1 MPDSNGSTLDALRTY
16 ALTFPGA
23 FEDTPWEGDVVT
35 KVGKKIFVFYGSAE
49 NPSISVKLPE
59 SAEMARSVVPGA
71 EPTGYG
77 LGRHGWVSIPVDGP
91 GGPEAELLEEWIEES
106 YRAVAPK
113 TLIKELDEAG

>member
-1 MPDSNGSTLDALRTY
+1 MSDALAALRKF

-23 FEDTPWEGDVVT
+23 FEDSPWDEHVVT

-49 NPSISVKLPE
+49 EPSLGVKLPD

-71 EPTGYG
+71 EPMGYG
-77 LGRHGWVSIPVDGP
+77 LGRHGWVTIPLDRGRA
-91 GGPEAELLEEWIEES
+91 GEPETELLEEWIEES

-113 TLIKELDEAG
+113 RLVTELDSTT

>member
-1 MPDSNGSTLDALRTY
+1 MAASHNTLDALRKY

-23 FEDTPWEGDVVT
+23 FEDTPWDSSVVT
-35 KVGKKIFVFYGSAE
+35 KVGKKIFVFFGSPESPA
-49 NPSISVKLPE
+49 ISVKLPD

-71 EPTGYG
+71 TPTGYG
-77 LGRHGWVSIPVDGP
+77 LGRHGWVSIPLDQP

-113 TLIKELDEAG
+113 RLIKELDEAD